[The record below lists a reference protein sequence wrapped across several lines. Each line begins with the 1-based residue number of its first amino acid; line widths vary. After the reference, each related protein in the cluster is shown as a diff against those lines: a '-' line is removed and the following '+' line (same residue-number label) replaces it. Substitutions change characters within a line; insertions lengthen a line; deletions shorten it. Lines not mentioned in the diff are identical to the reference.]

1 MYRVR
6 ILGIDD
12 PYLNLSCIQI
22 KNAGA
27 MAEAGKVNLGKPLCL
42 NFYCLENEQF
52 TKSEVKKLPLYQ
64 AWHFWR
70 TFYRYPLN
78 RV

>member
-1 MYRVR
+1 VR

-27 MAEAGKVNLGKPLCL
+27 MAEAGKVNIGKALSL
-42 NFYCLENEQF
+42 NLYCSENEQF
-52 TKSEVKKLPLYQ
+52 KKSG
-64 AWHFWR
+64 R
-70 TFYRYPLN
+70 
-78 RV
+78 